1 MAAREAAK
9 AGARTLMLER
19 DPVIG
24 TPVRCGEATAL
35 NGLKE
40 FIPIQDRWIA
50 AVVDHGYIYVPSG
63 ERVEL
68 VGKDDPGV
76 VLERNLFDRYLAE
89 LAAEAGCEIITR
101 ADVDGLLQQGD
112 RITGVCYNRFGV
124 HTEVE
129 AAVVIGADG
138 VDSRVGRWAGINTQL
153 ALRDLAPTYQFIVS
167 GVDFDPTSGEIY
179 VGSQIGIGGY
189 VWIFPKNRTTVL
201 VGIGFSGI
209 DNDQGTA
216 YQRLTSFLSRRFPKA
231 SIVGEMAGGVPGAPP
246 IKKPVRNGL
255 ILAGDAARHCNPIT
269 GGGILSAMT
278 AGFHAGQTAALA
290 ISEGD
295 VSAKRLLRYCD
306 QIEKKIDI
314 PHRRAYSIRRTLI
327 GLTDETLNAAA
338 KEINQIKPEE
348 RTLAMILF
356 KILKNHPGVFLNAF
370 KSIFT
375 EL

>member
-1 MAAREAAK
+1 MKNDRYDVIVVGAGPAGSMAAREAAK

-153 ALRDLAPTYQFIVS
+153 ALRDLAPTYQFIV
-167 GVDFDPTSGEIY
+167 
-179 VGSQIGIGGY
+179 
-189 VWIFPKNRTTVL
+189 
-201 VGIGFSGI
+201 
-209 DNDQGTA
+209 
-216 YQRLTSFLSRRFPKA
+216 
-231 SIVGEMAGGVPGAPP
+231 
-246 IKKPVRNGL
+246 
-255 ILAGDAARHCNPIT
+255 
-269 GGGILSAMT
+269 
-278 AGFHAGQTAALA
+278 
-290 ISEGD
+290 
-295 VSAKRLLRYCD
+295 
-306 QIEKKIDI
+306 
-314 PHRRAYSIRRTLI
+314 
-327 GLTDETLNAAA
+327 
-338 KEINQIKPEE
+338 
-348 RTLAMILF
+348 
-356 KILKNHPGVFLNAF
+356 
-370 KSIFT
+370 
-375 EL
+375 